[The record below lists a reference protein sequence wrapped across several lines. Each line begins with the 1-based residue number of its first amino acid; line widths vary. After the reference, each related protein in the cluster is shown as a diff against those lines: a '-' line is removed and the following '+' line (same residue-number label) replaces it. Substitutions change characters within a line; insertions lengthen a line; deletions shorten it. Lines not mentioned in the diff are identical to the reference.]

1 MKVKKVP
8 LRKCVSCGNQF
19 PKKELLRIVNNAE
32 EGVIVDNTGKKNGRG
47 AYICKSIECF
57 QTARKNRKLQHAL
70 KTQIEDG
77 VYEQIEELLQ
87 SSE

>member
-19 PKKELLRIVNNAE
+19 PKKELIRVVNHAQ
-32 EGVIVDNTGKKNGRG
+32 EGVIVDTTGKKNGRG
-47 AYICKSIECF
+47 AYLCTSIDCLH
-57 QTARKNRKLQHAL
+57 AAKKNRKLQHAL